1 MIQKALFLG
10 LLFSTTQ
17 LFSQAPS
24 KTATI
29 FTVAGQ
35 PVTVGEFEYVYNKN
49 NVNNQADYSEKSL
62 TDYLNLYENFRL
74 KVKEAEEI
82 KLDTLSSLKN
92 ELEGYRKQLAKSYL
106 TDREITEQLVQEAYN
121 RSLQEVNAS
130 HILVKCDENANP
142 ADTLLAYKKAIE
154 LRKRILKGESFEK
167 IAQENSDDPSA
178 KQNKGEIGYFT
189 VFQTVYPFETAAYT
203 AKAGEVSQPV
213 RTQFGYHLVKLNSAR
228 PAQGEIHV
236 AHILLKYP
244 EKVTD
249 VEKGAI
255 KKRIDSI
262 YTEIN
267 KGTLTFDDAVLAF
280 SDDRTSKNKKGELQW
295 FGTGRMVPEFETAAF
310 GLKKDG
316 EISKPTSTAYGWHI
330 IKRLEQRSVAPFSEV
345 KNDFKKKVE
354 RDSRSAVAKT
364 KLIERIKKDYS
375 FSENPP
381 ARLNFYA
388 AIDSSISKGGFNAD
402 SLKYNKESVIFVL
415 ASKLYTAQDFAK
427 YIEKNGRRRNDKSK
441 EGLLNEYYEN
451 FVNQKCL
458 DQEESQLENK
468 KPEFASLMREYRDGI
483 LLFELTDRKVWSNAV
498 KDTVGLQKFHDDN
511 KTKYMWGNRADV
523 QIYNASDAKI
533 ANAAY
538 KLAGK
543 GKTPAEIQKKLNV
556 ANAKSKV
563 SVLEGKYE
571 KGQYDVVDK
580 IEWKSG
586 LTTLNKLND
595 SSYQFIFVK
604 QIATPEPKSLKEAKG
619 YVVSDY
625 QEYLE
630 KKWLSDLRQKYP
642 ITLNNDVFRA
652 LIKK

>member
-10 LLFSTTQ
+10 LLLSTTQ

-262 YTEIN
+262 YSEIN
-267 KGTLTFDDAVLAF
+267 KGALTFDDAVLAF

-580 IEWKSG
+580 IEWKPG
-586 LTTLNKLND
+586 LTPLNKLND

-604 QIATPEPKSLKEAKG
+604 QIAAPEPKSLKEAKG

>member
-1 MIQKALFLG
+1 
-10 LLFSTTQ
+10 
-17 LFSQAPS
+17 
-24 KTATI
+24 
-29 FTVAGQ
+29 
-35 PVTVGEFEYVYNKN
+35 
-49 NVNNQADYSEKSL
+49 
-62 TDYLNLYENFRL
+62 
-74 KVKEAEEI
+74 
-82 KLDTLSSLKN
+82 
-92 ELEGYRKQLAKSYL
+92 
-106 TDREITEQLVQEAYN
+106 
-121 RSLQEVNAS
+121 LQEVNAS

-167 IAQENSDDPSA
+167 VAQENSDDPSA

>member
-1 MIQKALFLG
+1 MIQKALFFG

>member
-130 HILVKCDENANP
+130 HILIKCDENANP

-262 YTEIN
+262 YSEIN
-267 KGTLTFDDAVLAF
+267 KGALTFDDAVLAF

-580 IEWKSG
+580 IEWKPG
-586 LTTLNKLND
+586 LTPLNKLND

-604 QIATPEPKSLKEAKG
+604 QIAAPEPKSLKEAKG

>member
-10 LLFSTTQ
+10 LLLSTTQ

-580 IEWKSG
+580 IEWKPG
-586 LTTLNKLND
+586 LTPLNKLND

-642 ITLNNDVFRA
+642 ITLNNDVFRS